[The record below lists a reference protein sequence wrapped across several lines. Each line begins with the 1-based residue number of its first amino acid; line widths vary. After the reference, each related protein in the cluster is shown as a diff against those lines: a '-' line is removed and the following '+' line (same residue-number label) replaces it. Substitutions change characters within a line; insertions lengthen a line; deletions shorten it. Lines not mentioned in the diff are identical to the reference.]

1 MKHIKLFGNFAKLNE
16 VAGSNIKS
24 HIQSIPLGELHRFSD
39 VGSFKQTQT
48 FPVATFAYMKD
59 LSTEVREKIKDF
71 VNQKAKG
78 IITNVCFPV
87 VNTDGTV
94 MDKSKFLVF
103 YTNFDKAP
111 EMYGKEQLIYE
122 EEIFNNTDIPTSS
135 LKDYID
141 GWNRH
146 S

>member
-1 MKHIKLFGNFAKLNE
+1 MKHIKLFGNFTKLNE
-16 VAGSNIKS
+16 VAGSNLKS

-39 VGSFKQTQT
+39 VGTFMLTQT

-59 LSTEVREKIKDF
+59 LSTEVRGKIKSFAD
-71 VNQKAKG
+71 QKAKG
-78 IITNVCFPV
+78 IITNVCFPDP
-87 VNTDGTV
+87 NDE
-94 MDKSKFLVF
+94 SKFLVF

-111 EMYGKEQLIYE
+111 EMYGKEQLIHE
-122 EEIFNNTDIPTSS
+122 DEIFNNTDKPTSS
-135 LKDYID
+135 LKDIID

>member
-1 MKHIKLFGNFAKLNE
+1 MKHIKLFENFTKLNE
-16 VAGSNIKS
+16 VAGANIKS
-24 HIQSIPLGELHRFSD
+24 HIQNIALGELHRFSS
-39 VGSFKQTQT
+39 VGSFKITHT
-48 FPVATFAYMKD
+48 FPVATFAYMSD
-59 LSTEVREKIKDF
+59 LSREVREQIRDF
-71 VNQKAKG
+71 ANQRAEG
-78 IITNVCFPV
+78 IITNVLFPDPK
-87 VNTDGTV
+87 N
-94 MDKSKFLVF
+94 KSKFLVF

-111 EMYGKEQLIYE
+111 EMYGKEQLIHE